1 MKKALVGAVVLVL
14 ASAGLRAQTATSQ
27 LGTIHFPSSASAAAQ
42 PPFLVGV
49 KALFNFEFDIAA
61 EAFQQTQKADP
72 AFALGYWGEA
82 MSFNHPLWAQQ
93 DLAAARRV
101 MDRLAPTAAGRS
113 AKAPVGKERMLVES
127 LDVLFGG
134 ATDKLTR
141 DIAYAEA
148 MKAIHDKYP
157 DDDEIATF
165 YALALLGTARPG
177 DKSIRN
183 AMQAAAIAQGVLQRN
198 PQHPGAAHYI
208 IHSFDDP
215 DHAILALPAARAY
228 SRIAPSA
235 AHALHM
241 PSHIFVQLG
250 MWEDVVQ
257 SNIVAYKAA
266 NDLAEAKNLPRGRE
280 DFHTLSWLQYA
291 YLQQGKFDDAAKQLA
306 TAKAV
311 ADRFDA
317 PNVRDGYAAMK
328 ARQVVESG
336 KWEKLPLTAG
346 GVRDGG
352 APGYDGS
359 AAYLLAAGMSA
370 AHLGDLATANTAL
383 DKLKAMRTQAES
395 GSNAY
400 RARPFAIME
409 KEVGA
414 LIAAAQKN
422 TTEVERLL
430 KEATAIELALDAPS
444 GPPEPIKPSF
454 EVYGE
459 WLLEQGRAKDAAAQ
473 FQQALL
479 RMPNRRASVQG
490 MAKTSTGT
498 YIPGSIGPRNHETEK
513 PRNDK
518 LYELIGFVVSW
529 FRAIHASNCEE
540 NMKRFIFAP
549 SWLLSALLA

>member
-1 MKKALVGAVVLVL
+1 MKKALLGAAVLVL
-14 ASAGLRAQTATSQ
+14 ASAGLRAQTTTSQ
-27 LGTIHFPSSASAAAQ
+27 LGTIHFPSSASPAAQ
-42 PPFLVGV
+42 APFLVGV
-49 KALFNFEFDIAA
+49 KALLNFEFDIAA
-61 EAFQQTQKADP
+61 EAFQQAQKADP

-93 DLAAARRV
+93 DLAAARRI

-113 AKAPVGKERMLVES
+113 AKAPAGKERMLVES
-127 LDVLFGG
+127 LEVLFGG
-134 ATDKLTR
+134 SGDKLTR
-141 DIAYAEA
+141 DIAYADA
-148 MKAIHDKYP
+148 MKTIHEKYP

-177 DKSIRN
+177 DKGIRN
-183 AMQAAAIAQGVLQRN
+183 AMQAAAIVQGVFQRN

-228 SRIAPSA
+228 SKIAPSA

-266 NDLAEAKNLPRGRE
+266 VDLAEAKNLPRGRE

-311 ADRFDA
+311 ADKFDA

-336 KWEKLPLTAG
+336 KWEKLALTAG
-346 GVRDGG
+346 PVRDGG

-370 AHLGDLATANTAL
+370 ANLGDVAAANVAL
-383 DKLKAMRTQAES
+383 EKLKAMRTQAES

-422 TTEVERLL
+422 NADVERLL

-459 WLLEQGRAKDAAAQ
+459 WLLAQGRAKDAAAQ
-473 FQQALL
+473 FQQSLL
-479 RMPNRRASVQG
+479 RMPNRRAAAQG
-490 MAKTSTGT
+490 LQQANTQRSTGN
-498 YIPGSIGPRNHETEK
+498 GQ
-513 PRNDK
+513 
-518 LYELIGFVVSW
+518 
-529 FRAIHASNCEE
+529 
-540 NMKRFIFAP
+540 
-549 SWLLSALLA
+549 